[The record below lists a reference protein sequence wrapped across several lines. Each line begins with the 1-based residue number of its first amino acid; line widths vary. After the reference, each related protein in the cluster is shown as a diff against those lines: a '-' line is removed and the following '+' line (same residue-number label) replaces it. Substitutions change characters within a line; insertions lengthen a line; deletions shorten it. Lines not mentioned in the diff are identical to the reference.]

1 MCDRRVVRDKV
12 ADLRQP
18 ETAAGSHQRV
28 SPLEMARTLSEVKDA
43 LQSYEMATLAG
54 VAATLAEAAESLAYT
69 ARELH
74 EIRGEEW
81 MDAEEYAAFLK
92 RKTRKQWETIAPILP
107 RHYITERG
115 ILYSRHEIDEWLRA
129 RTSPLDV

>member
-1 MCDRRVVRDKV
+1 VQLRNMGSYSPDRNSVGEPNS
-12 ADLRQP
+12 LLG
-18 ETAAGSHQRV
+18 TARE
-28 SPLEMARTLSEVKDA
+28 LEDAKRILEGIEATALS
-43 LQSYEMATLAG
+43 G
-54 VAATLAEAAESLAYT
+54 VAQMLAEAAESLAHT

-74 EIRGEEW
+74 EMRGEEW
-81 MDAEEYAAFLK
+81 MDAGECAAFLK

-115 ILYSRHEIDEWLRA
+115 ILYSRREIDEWLMA